1 LSRKSLS
8 AGKKQYLARKI
19 LEYFKLSNSA
29 ICIRMKEAVFVKRN
43 AERWRSYEESST
55 DDPDE
60 LTSRFVAL
68 TDDLSYARTFYP
80 GSPVL
85 KYLNGL
91 TSQLH
96 RTLYSNRK
104 EDTGRLRTF
113 WKYELPYVCFQ
124 VRYKLL
130 YSLLIFLAAV
140 LIGGVSAAN
149 DDTFVRL
156 ILGDGYVNQTL
167 ENIKNG
173 DPLAIYKSGSSADMF
188 LAITVNNIRVSF
200 MAFAGGILFSTG
212 TVFVLLQNGIML
224 GAFQYFFFERDLL
237 MSSILKIWIHG
248 TLEIS
253 AIVIAGAAGLVM
265 GNSLLF
271 PGTFS
276 RLDSFRSGAKKGL
289 KLAVGLVPIFISAGL
304 LESFITRLTLP
315 VWASAGIILASAVFI
330 IWYFLIYPYRLYGD
344 RKSDI

>member
-1 LSRKSLS
+1 
-8 AGKKQYLARKI
+8 
-19 LEYFKLSNSA
+19 
-29 ICIRMKEAVFVKRN
+29 MKEAVFVKRN
-43 AERWRSYEESST
+43 AERWRSYEESET
-55 DDPDE
+55 EDPDV

-80 GSPVL
+80 GSSVL

-91 TSQLH
+91 TAQLH
-96 RTLYSNRK
+96 RTLYSNKK
-104 EDTGRLRTF
+104 EDRGRILTF
-113 WKYELPYVCFQ
+113 WKYELPYISFQ
-124 VRYKLL
+124 ARNQLL
-130 YSLLIFLAAV
+130 YAFLIFIV
-140 LIGGVSAAN
+140 TILIGCVSAAN

-173 DPLAIYKSGSSADMF
+173 DPLAIYKSSSSTDMF
-188 LAITVNNIRVSF
+188 MAITVNNIRVSF
-200 MAFAGGILFSTG
+200 MAFAAGIVFSAG
-212 TVFVLLQNGIML
+212 TVFVLVQNGIML

-237 MSSILKIWIHG
+237 LQSILKIWIHG

-276 RLDSFRSGAKKGL
+276 RLESFKAGAKKGL
-289 KLAVGLVPIFISAGL
+289 KLAIGLVPVFVTAGF
-304 LESFITRLTLP
+304 LESFVTRLTLP
-315 VWASAGIILASAVFI
+315 VWGSLSIIIVSAIFI
-330 IWYFLIYPYRLYGD
+330 IWYFVIYPRSLYGQPTEQ
-344 RKSDI
+344 RNSFISNSHI